1 MTPKIFISYNPDVE
15 IEQSTALRLQTL
27 SSLYNAVVHLPD
39 RSGTTNLKDNTKQ
52 RIQDAMVFVM
62 FSTHKLSK
70 MVQDEV
76 NYALQINKRV
86 IIFYDKRIGK
96 NLDTSKIKNA
106 NLLERVFDP
115 AVDNPADLL
124 NFVIHNGGFLSAKP
138 DAAQSQKKQA
148 DNKSDSTT
156 NAALAAI
163 VGVGLG
169 LLLLWAI
176 SDDEEPKKK
185 RRS

>member
-27 SSLYNAVVHLPD
+27 SGLYNAVVHLPD
-39 RSGTTNLKDNTKQ
+39 RSGNPGLKDNTKQ

-62 FSTHKLSK
+62 FSTRKLSK
-70 MVQDEV
+70 AVNEEV
-76 NYALQINKRV
+76 NYALKINKRV

-115 AVDNPADLL
+115 VVDNPADLL
-124 NFVIHNGGFLSAKP
+124 NFVIQNGGFLSANR
-138 DAAQSQKKQA
+138 DAAQSQKKQVE
-148 DNKSDSTT
+148 NKSDSTT

-169 LLLLWAI
+169 LLLLWAL
-176 SDDEEPKKK
+176 SDDDKPKKK
-185 RRS
+185 RSS

>member
-15 IEQSTALRLQTL
+15 IEQSTALRVQTL

-39 RSGTTNLKDNTKQ
+39 RSGTTNLKENTKQ

-70 MVQDEV
+70 MVLDEV
-76 NYALQINKRV
+76 NYALQVNKRV

-96 NLDTSKIKNA
+96 NLNTSNIKDA
-106 NLLERVFDP
+106 NFLEKFIDP
-115 AVDNPADLL
+115 EKDNPADLL
-124 NFVIHNGGFLSAKP
+124 NFVLDNGGFVSTASNANLV
-138 DAAQSQKKQA
+138 DKK
-148 DNKSDSTT
+148 KDSTA

-169 LLLLWAI
+169 LLLLWTL
-176 SDDEEPKKK
+176 SDDDKPKKK

>member
-39 RSGTTNLKDNTKQ
+39 RSGSTGLKENTKQ

-70 MVQDEV
+70 MVLDEV

-96 NLDTSKIKNA
+96 NLNTSKIKNE
-106 NLLERVFDP
+106 NLLERFFDP
-115 AVDNPADLL
+115 EKDSPADLL
-124 NFVIHNGGFLSAKP
+124 NFVLDKGGFLSANH

-148 DNKSDSTT
+148 ENKSDSTT

-176 SDDEEPKKK
+176 SDDDKPKKK
-185 RRS
+185 SRS